1 MGEIAS
7 YTKGRCYFSFTPLPM
22 SSATES
28 SATESSATD
37 NRYVNAKQLP
47 SGQIMRWLAIW
58 FALALVIRFT
68 HLTVKGAWMDE
79 VATALFSLGNYSR
92 MIPLNELIS
101 LDQILRP
108 LQFTPGASVHDV
120 VVNLLTEDN
129 HPPAYFVLAHG
140 WMLLFHG
147 ISKLFGTDDGYAPLW
162 AARALSAFFGALAVP
177 ATYLLAWF
185 SFRDQPDQDD
195 QAQQI
200 GLICAALM
208 AVSPFS
214 VFLSQEARHYTLAIL
229 AVIASLCCFVLAVRA
244 LHQSRAVSW
253 GTVLAWIVINALGLS
268 IHFFFG
274 LTLIAEGM
282 VLLVMLVQQCRA
294 KGTIWRSAPWLRIYG
309 AIAGTTAGGLI
320 WLPILANFYGS
331 PQTSFLQS
339 EVRNW
344 QFWVNPI
351 VQSLAGWLYAI
362 LSPVTKGMGWLPVAA
377 IVITSVFLLLIYAP
391 WLIATLQR
399 SLRVQWQQPNLR
411 MGIQAIGGFF
421 ILANMLFFIICYGLG
436 TDITRG
442 HRYSFVFFPSILILV
457 GVSLAPFWLSATGFE
472 TAKLPFIQ
480 RRIQGRGVVAL
491 VIAVGFIGTQVM
503 VNDLTSLKFY
513 TPKALIEFIQTE
525 SNAPVVIGAATTITE
540 QPIVVGIEIMSAAWE
555 IQRNF
560 NPKNQ
565 NQNWVSAP
573 QFVIAENNAAENREA
588 TAELIQSLA
597 ALPRPFDLWLLDFGA
612 DLASERCALAENAS
626 GNQGSFNYT
635 HYVCGGQ
642 A

>member
-1 MGEIAS
+1 M
-7 YTKGRCYFSFTPLPM
+7 L
-22 SSATES
+22 SATES
-28 SATESSATD
+28 SSTD
-37 NRYVNAKQLP
+37 NSRKSLSQPSSGLS
-47 SGQIMRWLAIW
+47 SGQVIGWLAVW

-68 HLTVKGAWMDE
+68 HLAVKGAWMDE
-79 VATALFSLGNYSR
+79 VATTLFSLGNYSR
-92 MIPLNELIS
+92 LIPLNEIIS

-108 LQFTPGASVHDV
+108 LQFTPGAGVHDV

-129 HPPAYFVLAHG
+129 HPPIYFVIAHG
-140 WMLLFHG
+140 WMRLFHS
-147 ISKLFGTDDGYAPLW
+147 ISKLFGADDGYASLW

-185 SFRDQPDQDD
+185 SFRSRQPQPNY

-244 LHQSRAVSW
+244 LDQFRAVDW
-253 GTVLAWIVINALGLS
+253 NTVFAWIVINTLGLS
-268 IHFFFG
+268 VHFFFG

-282 VLLVMLVQQCRA
+282 VLLVMLAQQCRI

-331 PQTSFLQS
+331 PQTSFLRS

-362 LSPVTKGMGWLPVAA
+362 LSPVTKGIGWLPVTV
-377 IVITSVFLLLIYAP
+377 IVISCVSLLVIYAP
-391 WLIATLQR
+391 WLIATLRR
-399 SLRVQWQQPNLR
+399 SLRFQWQQPNFR
-411 MGIQAIGGFF
+411 TGIQAIGGFF
-421 ILANMLFFIICYGLG
+421 ILANALFFAICYGLG

-442 HRYSFVFFPSILILV
+442 HRYSFVFFPSILIIV
-457 GVSLAPFWLSATGFE
+457 GVSLAPFWLRVKDFE

-480 RRIQGRGVVAL
+480 RYISGRQLVAL
-491 VIAVGFIGTQVM
+491 VIGVGFIGTQVM

-513 TPKALIEFIQTE
+513 NPKVLIEFIQAE
-525 SNAPVVIGAATTITE
+525 SKAPAIIGTATTITK
-540 QPIVVGIEIMSAAWE
+540 QPAVVGIEIMSAAWE
-555 IQRNF
+555 IQRKY
-560 NPKNQ
+560 NPKQQ

-573 QFVIAENNAAENREA
+573 RFIIAESNADENRDA
-588 TAELIQSLA
+588 TTELTKSLA
-597 ALPRPFDLWLLDFGA
+597 PLPRPFDLWLLSFAA
-612 DLASERCALAENAS
+612 DLASERCELAENASS

-635 HYVCGGQ
+635 HYLCRE
-642 A
+642 